1 MTKKAFW
8 ITRSLGKKCF
18 DTTVLVEIEM
28 GKESSIKILAVDD
41 DSFMRKVVK
50 ICLPEPT
57 YQVVACANAM
67 EAMAL
72 FKKEHFDLLILDIM
86 MPGISGMELRSL
98 IRGENPDIPIIM
110 LTAKVDDAEGT
121 LLKEISN
128 DKNTY
133 YQSKGFSKEQL
144 EATVSSIV
152 SEMQANK
159 EEKNYF
165 AEMEKDISLAGEI
178 QKFMLPHWYSYEN
191 DTVFAHYYY
200 PYMKITGDIVN
211 TFKIADGLFLKVV
224 GDISGHGIRSA
235 LCMSAVEISISS
247 FIRKSSSDK
256 IEPHHLLNHLQT
268 FLEDI
273 STDHYMT
280 CLVGVIDFNKQIIA
294 YQTAGHPDFI
304 IFSPSQGLIEQVHSK
319 EKGGIPLGLV
329 SGTVYTETDTQVISF
344 PEDSIIFAYTDG
356 LNDIQNKHGETSG
369 DELLHEFIASVAKE
383 GLTPSTN
390 FRIADVF
397 FKLGYT
403 VVKDDISIS
412 AISRK
417 IAKNQSFYYSV
428 SPSTKSIDDFV
439 QIAHKLILQQ
449 TGDESLAAKVEITF
463 SEFLNNVFIHGL
475 GNRSAMRPIIFISI
489 ELRKEDILLSVFDRG
504 KAWDMH
510 PVSQADDH
518 QADQQNRKLEFSG
531 RGLYLLK
538 KITSSICRNRYADA
552 LNETT
557 FTIAYK

>member
-1 MTKKAFW
+1 
-8 ITRSLGKKCF
+8 
-18 DTTVLVEIEM
+18 M
-28 GKESSIKILAVDD
+28 GRESSIKILAVDD

-50 ICLPEPT
+50 VCLPEPT
-57 YQVVACANAM
+57 YQVVACSNAI

-121 LLKEISN
+121 LLKEISS

-152 SEMQANK
+152 SEMQADK

-178 QKFMLPHWYSYEN
+178 QKFVLPHWYSCED
-191 DTVFAHYYY
+191 DTIFAHYYC

-211 TFKIADGLFLKVV
+211 NFKIADGLFLKVV

-235 LCMSAVEISISS
+235 LCMSAVEISISN
-247 FIRKSSSDK
+247 FIRKTSGEK

-280 CLVGVIDFNKQIIA
+280 CLVGVIDFNKQTIT

-304 IFSPSQGLIEQVHSK
+304 IFSPSRGLVEQPHYT

-329 SGTVYTETDTQVISF
+329 SGTVYTEADTQVVSF
-344 PEDSIIFAYTDG
+344 PEDSIIFAYTGG
-356 LNDIQNKHGETSG
+356 LSDIQNKHGETSG
-369 DELLHEFIASVAKE
+369 CELLHEFIASVAKD

-397 FKLGYT
+397 FKLGYN

-417 IAKNQSFYYSV
+417 ISKPKAFYYSIN
-428 SPSTKSIDDFV
+428 PSTKSIDDFV
-439 QIAHKLILQQ
+439 QIAHKLIMEQ

-475 GNRSAMRPIIFISI
+475 GNRSAMRPIIFVCV

-504 KAWDMH
+504 KAWDIH
-510 PVSQADDH
+510 PVSQTDDH
-518 QADQQNRKLEFSG
+518 QADQQNRKLEVSG

-557 FTIAYK
+557 FTISYK

>member
-1 MTKKAFW
+1 
-8 ITRSLGKKCF
+8 
-18 DTTVLVEIEM
+18 M
-28 GKESSIKILAVDD
+28 GRESSIRILAVDD

-50 ICLPEPT
+50 VCLPEPN

-72 FKKEHFDLLILDIM
+72 FKKDHYDLLILDIM

-98 IRGENPDIPIIM
+98 IRSEKPDIPIIM
-110 LTAKVDDAEGT
+110 LTAKVDDADGT

-133 YQSKGFSKEQL
+133 YQSKGFSKDQL

-191 DTVFAHYYY
+191 DTAFAHYYF

-235 LCMSAVEISISS
+235 LCMSAVEISISN
-247 FIRKSSSDK
+247 FIRKSSNEK

-280 CLVGVIDFNKQIIA
+280 CLVGVIDFNKHIIA

-304 IFSPSQGLIEQVHSK
+304 IYSPSQGLIEQAHCK

-329 SGTVYTETDTQVISF
+329 SGTVYTEADTQVISF

-356 LNDIQNKHGETSG
+356 LNDIQNKYGETSG

-397 FKLGYT
+397 FKLGYN

-412 AISRK
+412 AISQK
-417 IAKNQSFYYSV
+417 VAKPQTYYYSV
-428 SPSTKSIDDFV
+428 SPSTKNIDGFV
-439 QIAHKLILQQ
+439 QIAHKLILEQ
-449 TGDESLAAKVEITF
+449 TGDEALSAKVEITF
-463 SEFLNNVFIHGL
+463 SEFLNNVLIHGL

-489 ELRKEDILLSVFDRG
+489 ELREKDILLSIFDRG
-504 KAWDMH
+504 KAWDMQ

-531 RGLYLLK
+531 RGLFLLK
-538 KITSSICRNRYADA
+538 KITSAICRNRYADA

-557 FTIAYK
+557 FTISYK

>member
-1 MTKKAFW
+1 
-8 ITRSLGKKCF
+8 
-18 DTTVLVEIEM
+18 M
-28 GKESSIKILAVDD
+28 GRESSIKILAVDD
-41 DSFMRKVVK
+41 DSFMREVVK
-50 ICLPEPT
+50 VCLPEPT
-57 YQVVACANAM
+57 YLVVACANAM

-72 FKKEHFDLLILDIM
+72 FKKDHYDLLILDIM

-98 IRGENPDIPIIM
+98 IRIENPDIPIIM

-144 EATVSSIV
+144 ETTVSSIV

-191 DTVFAHYYY
+191 DTASAHYYY

-211 TFKIADGLFLKVV
+211 IFKIADGLFLKVV

-235 LCMSAVEISISS
+235 LCMSAVEISISN
-247 FIRKSSSDK
+247 FIRKSSRDK

-280 CLVGVIDFNKQIIA
+280 CLVGVIDFNKHMIA

-304 IFSPSQGLIEQVHSK
+304 IFSPSQGLIEQASCK

-329 SGTVYTETDTQVISF
+329 PGTVYTEADTQVISF

-356 LNDIQNKHGETSG
+356 LNDIQNKHGETAG

-397 FKLGYT
+397 FKLGYN

-417 IAKNQSFYYSV
+417 ILTPKTFFYSV
-428 SPSTKSIDDFV
+428 SPSIKAIDDFV
-439 QIAHKLILQQ
+439 QIAHKQILEQ
-449 TGDESLAAKVEITF
+449 TGDDSLSAKVEITF
-463 SEFLNNVFIHGL
+463 SEFLNNVLIHGL
-475 GNRSAMRPIIFISI
+475 ENRNAMRPIIFISI
-489 ELRKEDILLSVFDRG
+489 ELREEDILLSIFDRG

-510 PVSQADDH
+510 PGSQADDH

-531 RGLYLLK
+531 RGLFLLK

>member
-1 MTKKAFW
+1 
-8 ITRSLGKKCF
+8 
-18 DTTVLVEIEM
+18 M
-28 GKESSIKILAVDD
+28 GRESSIKILAVDD

-50 ICLPEPT
+50 VCLPEPT
-57 YQVVACANAM
+57 YQVIACANAM

-72 FKKEHFDLLILDIM
+72 FKKDQFDLLILDIM

-98 IRGENPDIPIIM
+98 IRNEKPDIPIIM

-121 LLKEISN
+121 LLKEISS

-191 DTVFAHYYY
+191 DTAFAHYYY

-211 TFKIADGLFLKVV
+211 TFKIADNLYLKVV

-235 LCMSAVEISISS
+235 LCMSAVEISISN
-247 FIRKSSSDK
+247 FIRKSSCDK

-280 CLVGVIDFNKQIIA
+280 CLVGVIDFNKKVII

-304 IFSPSQGLIEQVHSK
+304 IFSPSQGLIEQANCK

-329 SGTVYTETDTQVISF
+329 SGTIYTKDDTQIVSF

-369 DELLHEFIASVAKE
+369 DELFHEFIASVAKE

-397 FKLGYT
+397 FKLGYN

-412 AISRK
+412 AISRIIPK
-417 IAKNQSFYYSV
+417 PKTYHYSV

-439 QIAHKLILQQ
+439 QIAHKLILEQ
-449 TGDESLAAKVEITF
+449 TGAESLAAKVEITF
-463 SEFLNNVFIHGL
+463 SEFLNNVLIHGL

-489 ELRKEDILLSVFDRG
+489 ELREEDILLSIFDRG